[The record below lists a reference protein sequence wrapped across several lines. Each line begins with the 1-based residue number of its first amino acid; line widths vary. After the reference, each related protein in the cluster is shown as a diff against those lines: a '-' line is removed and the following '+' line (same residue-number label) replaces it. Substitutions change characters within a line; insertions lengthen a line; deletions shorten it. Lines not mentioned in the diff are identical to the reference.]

1 MASKYD
7 RGRAL
12 GEGTYA
18 LVYEAFRKTDRL
30 PVAIKRMK
38 GEQAVSPGVDFTG
51 LREVK
56 YLRMLSESVN
66 VVNLVDV
73 FLTNDVL
80 CLVLEFCPYNL
91 EDIIRDKSIL
101 LRTQHQKCYLKMLLR
116 GVDSCHA
123 HYVLHRDLKPANILF
138 SLSGELKIADFGLAR
153 THSSPIK
160 MTSEIATR
168 WYRPPELL
176 FGACFYSSGIDMW
189 GVGCIFAEI
198 ILRTPFFPGET
209 DLEQLA
215 KIFNILGTP
224 TSDNWP
230 YVQLLPNFVEFE
242 PRLPMDLIPLFDS
255 TWKAD
260 KQRHGQLQYPPA
272 LDLMLKMLTLN
283 PLKRITAKDVRA
295 TCHSATIL
303 YHRRIMTSIVDAYFV
318 ASFHLLTM
326 RAFLCTT
333 TQIVIFIN
341 LTVYFACLILY
352 YFILTIFIGFIASI
366 LLHRTARM

>member
-1 MASKYD
+1 MASRYD

-38 GEQAVSPGVDFTG
+38 GEQAVSAGVDFTG

-56 YLRMLSESVN
+56 YLRLLSQAKN

-91 EDIIRDKSIL
+91 EDVIRDKNIL
-101 LRTQHQKCYLKMLLR
+101 LRTQHQKCYLKMLLC
-116 GVDSCHA
+116 GVNSCHS

-138 SLSGELKIADFGLAR
+138 SQSGDLKIADFGLAR

-176 FGACFYSSGIDMW
+176 FGACYYSSGIDIW

-224 TSDNWP
+224 TEDNWP
-230 YVQLLPNFVEFE
+230 NVHLLPNFAEFE
-242 PRLPMDLIPLFDS
+242 ARLPMDLIPLFDNN
-255 TWKAD
+255 WKED
-260 KQRHGQLQYPPA
+260 KQRNGQLRYPPA
-272 LDLMLKMLTLN
+272 LDLMLKMLALN
-283 PLKRITAKDVRA
+283 PLKRITA
-295 TCHSATIL
+295 SE
-303 YHRRIMTSIVDAYFV
+303 
-318 ASFHLLTM
+318 
-326 RAFLCTT
+326 
-333 TQIVIFIN
+333 VIFSSNSFVLCN
-341 LTVYFACLILY
+341 LLN
-352 YFILTIFIGFIASI
+352 TIFFLYIQKRSSLYNGARCHLFTHLQYQI
-366 LLHRTARM
+366 LIHSHLRH